1 MFYRKT
7 IKELK
12 EQIRLLKLKNHNLI
26 KDNEILKEQNNLY
39 HEISWLNRNMD
50 ELKKRFERLEENI
63 IGRIINK

>member
-26 KDNEILKEQNNLY
+26 KDNEMLKEQNNLY

>member
-26 KDNEILKEQNNLY
+26 KDNEMLKEQNNLY

-63 IGRIINK
+63 IGRIIK